1 MGFNYAK
8 EKKKFDKE
16 WKKLQKECEDAG
28 MSPEAINAMHTYDWE
43 AFLSR
48 RTYSNHTQTLPEC
61 LSGNQED
68 DRSTLFHK
76 YPLLS
81 VSFDIDD
88 FPGRY
93 SWIAT
98 ISDAHLTEKLAL
110 LSSEDLELLTFLMV
124 YQTVSSIKVLD
135 KERLAVRFKDGTEI
149 EQEVINMRRASA

>member
-16 WKKLQKECEDAG
+16 WKKLQKEYEDAG

-68 DRSTLFHK
+68 DRSTLFQK

-110 LSSEDLELLTFLMV
+110 LSSEDLELLTFLILEEHD
-124 YQTVSSIKVLD
+124 Q
-135 KERLAVRFKDGTEI
+135 KELARRWGCSQSAISQRLNKLKEFLLLP
-149 EQEVINMRRASA
+149 N